1 MTLISI
7 EEAKTRLADCNV
19 LLKYMAFLQKNGLSD
34 CGKGQIIGQAS
45 LLQEY
50 LKEEEQQENK
60 QWDTDK
66 PSHPQKE
73 HQEKQQGIIKDA
85 DKVGRMMMAA
95 STFHENAVAV
105 NNSPKSDLLRQVGSV
120 IDKAKHTVEQNKQRG
135 TDGPIKQAGQI
146 LPEAISDATTEDDN
160 KPQQIGGIGTNKE
173 KNQSWINKIKKVT
186 EVENWQSW
194 Q

>member
-7 EEAKTRLADCNV
+7 EEAKTRLAECNI
-19 LLKYMAFLQKNGLSD
+19 LLKYMVFLQKNGLSD

-50 LKEEEQQENK
+50 LKEEEQQEKQQENK
-60 QWDTDK
+60 QSSTDK
-66 PSHPQKE
+66 SSEQTKE
-73 HQEKQQGIIKDA
+73 QQQAITKDA
-85 DKVGRMMMAA
+85 DKVGRMLKA
-95 STFHENAVAV
+95 TFRENAV
-105 NNSPKSDLLRQVGSV
+105 NNSSTKSDLLRQVGSV
-120 IDKAKHTVEQNKQRG
+120 IDKAKHTVEQNKEREIE
-135 TDGPIKQAGQI
+135 GPNKQAGQI
-146 LPEAISDATTEDDN
+146 LAEPINDATTENGN
-160 KPQQIGGIGTNKE
+160 KSQQQIGGLGTNKE

>member
-1 MTLISI
+1 MVKAKKMTLISM

-19 LLKYMAFLQKNGLSD
+19 LLKYMVFLQNNGLSD

-50 LKEEEQQENK
+50 LEEQQGKK

-66 PSHPQKE
+66 SSQQ
-73 HQEKQQGIIKDA
+73 QEKQQAITKDA
-85 DKVGRMMMAA
+85 DKVGRMMT
-95 STFHENAVAV
+95 STFHENAL
-105 NNSPKSDLLRQVGSV
+105 NNSSKSDLLRQVGSV
-120 IDKAKHTVEQNKQRG
+120 IDKAKHTVEQNKERG
-135 TDGPIKQAGQI
+135 IDGSNKQAGQI
-146 LPEAISDATTEDDN
+146 VPEPKSDAKTEDGN
-160 KPQQIGGIGTNKE
+160 KSQHQIAGLGTNKD

>member
-7 EEAKTRLADCNV
+7 EEAKTRLDDCNV
-19 LLKYMAFLQKNGLSD
+19 LLKYMVFLQKNGFSD

-50 LKEEEQQENK
+50 LKEEEQQGNK
-60 QWDTDK
+60 QCSIDK
-66 PSHPQKE
+66 SSQQQKDQ
-73 HQEKQQGIIKDA
+73 QEKQLVITKDA
-85 DKVGRMMMAA
+85 DKAERKMT
-95 STFHENAVAV
+95 STFHENAV
-105 NNSPKSDLLRQVGSV
+105 NNSPKSDLLRQMGSV

-135 TDGPIKQAGQI
+135 IGGPNKEVGQT
-146 LPEAISDATTEDDN
+146 LPEPISDVTAEGAN
-160 KPQQIGGIGTNKE
+160 KSPQQVDGVGTNKE

>member
-19 LLKYMAFLQKNGLSD
+19 LLKYMVFLQKNGLSD

-60 QWDTDK
+60 QWHADK

-73 HQEKQQGIIKDA
+73 QQEKQYDDA
-85 DKVGRMMMAA
+85 DKVGRMMMT
-95 STFHENAVAV
+95 STFHENAV
-105 NNSPKSDLLRQVGSV
+105 NNSSKSDLLRQVGSV
-120 IDKAKHTVEQNKQRG
+120 IDKAKHTVEQNKERG
-135 TDGPIKQAGQI
+135 IEGPNKQAGQI
-146 LPEAISDATTEDDN
+146 LPEPISDATTKNGN
-160 KPQQIGGIGTNKE
+160 KSQQQIVGVGTNKE

>member
-7 EEAKTRLADCNV
+7 EEAKTRLADCNI
-19 LLKYMAFLQKNGLSD
+19 LLKYMVFLQKNGLSD

-60 QWDTDK
+60 QYSTDK
-66 PSHPQKE
+66 SSEQQKE
-73 HQEKQQGIIKDA
+73 QQEKQQQAITKDA
-85 DKVGRMMMAA
+85 DKVGRMLKA
-95 STFHENAVAV
+95 TFRENAV
-105 NNSPKSDLLRQVGSV
+105 NNSSSKSDLLRQVGTV
-120 IDKAKHTVEQNKQRG
+120 IDKARHTVEQNKEREIE
-135 TDGPIKQAGQI
+135 GPNKQAGQI
-146 LPEAISDATTEDDN
+146 LAEPINDATTENDN
-160 KPQQIGGIGTNKE
+160 KSQQQIGGLGTNKE

>member
-19 LLKYMAFLQKNGLSD
+19 LLKYMVFLQKNGLSD

-50 LKEEEQQENK
+50 LKEEEQRGNK

-66 PSHPQKE
+66 SSQQQKE
-73 HQEKQQGIIKDA
+73 QQEKQQAITKDA
-85 DKVGRMMMAA
+85 DKVGRMMT
-95 STFHENAVAV
+95 STFHENAV
-105 NNSPKSDLLRQVGSV
+105 NNTSKSDLLRQVGSV
-120 IDKAKHTVEQNKQRG
+120 IDKAKQTVEQNKERG
-135 TDGPIKQAGQI
+135 IEGPNKQADQI
-146 LPEAISDATTEDDN
+146 LPEPISDATTKDGN
-160 KPQQIGGIGTNKE
+160 KSQQQIVGVGTNKE

>member
-7 EEAKTRLADCNV
+7 EAKTRLADCNV
-19 LLKYMAFLQKNGLSD
+19 LLKYMVFLQNNGLSD

-66 PSHPQKE
+66 SSQQQKGQ
-73 HQEKQQGIIKDA
+73 QEKQQAITKDV
-85 DKVGRMMMAA
+85 DKVRRMMT
-95 STFHENAVAV
+95 STFRENAV
-105 NNSPKSDLLRQVGSV
+105 NNSSKSDLLRQVGSV
-120 IDKAKHTVEQNKQRG
+120 IDKAKHTVEQNKERG
-135 TDGPIKQAGQI
+135 IDGSNKQAGQI
-146 LPEAISDATTEDDN
+146 LPEPTIDATTEDGN
-160 KPQQIGGIGTNKE
+160 KSQQQIAGLGTNKE

>member
-19 LLKYMAFLQKNGLSD
+19 LLKYMVFLQKNGLSD

-50 LKEEEQQENK
+50 LKEEEQQGNK

-73 HQEKQQGIIKDA
+73 QQEKQQAITKDA
-85 DKVGRMMMAA
+85 DKVGRMMT
-95 STFHENAVAV
+95 STFHENAV
-105 NNSPKSDLLRQVGSV
+105 NNTSKSDLLRQVGSV
-120 IDKAKHTVEQNKQRG
+120 IDKAKQTVEQNKERG
-135 TDGPIKQAGQI
+135 IEGPNKQADQI
-146 LPEAISDATTEDDN
+146 LPEPISDATTKDGN
-160 KPQQIGGIGTNKE
+160 KSQQQIVGVGTNKE

>member
-7 EEAKTRLADCNV
+7 EEAKTRLEDCNV
-19 LLKYMAFLQKNGLSD
+19 LLKYMVFLQKNGFSD

-50 LKEEEQQENK
+50 LKEEEQQGNK
-60 QWDTDK
+60 QCSIDK
-66 PSHPQKE
+66 SSQHQKDQ
-73 HQEKQQGIIKDA
+73 QEKQQVITKDA
-85 DKVGRMMMAA
+85 DKVERKMT
-95 STFHENAVAV
+95 STFHENAI
-105 NNSPKSDLLRQVGSV
+105 NTSPKTDLLKQMGSV
-120 IDKAKHTVEQNKQRG
+120 IDKAKQTVVEQNKQRG
-135 TDGPIKQAGQI
+135 IGGPNKEIGQTS
-146 LPEAISDATTEDDN
+146 PEPISDTTVEDVN
-160 KPQQIGGIGTNKE
+160 KSQQQIDGVGTNKD

>member
-19 LLKYMAFLQKNGLSD
+19 LLKYMVFLQKNGLSD

-50 LKEEEQQENK
+50 LKEEEQQGNK

-66 PSHPQKE
+66 SSQQQKE
-73 HQEKQQGIIKDA
+73 QQEKQQAITKDA
-85 DKVGRMMMAA
+85 DKVGRMMT
-95 STFHENAVAV
+95 STFHENAV
-105 NNSPKSDLLRQVGSV
+105 NNTSKSDLLRQVGSV
-120 IDKAKHTVEQNKQRG
+120 IDKAKQTVEQNKERG
-135 TDGPIKQAGQI
+135 IEGPNKQADQI
-146 LPEAISDATTEDDN
+146 LPEPISDATTKDGN
-160 KPQQIGGIGTNKE
+160 KSQQQIVGVGTNKE

>member
-19 LLKYMAFLQKNGLSD
+19 LLKYMVFLQKNGLSD

-66 PSHPQKE
+66 SSQQQKE
-73 HQEKQQGIIKDA
+73 QHKHQTISKDA
-85 DKVGRMMMAA
+85 DKVEKTVTETFQDN
-95 STFHENAVAV
+95 ST
-105 NNSPKSDLLRQVGSV
+105 NNTSESKLGLLRQVEGV
-120 IDKAKHTVEQNKQRG
+120 IEKTEDT
-135 TDGPIKQAGQI
+135 
-146 LPEAISDATTEDDN
+146 TTEDN
-160 KPQQIGGIGTNKE
+160 ELSEHWLNEQYIRH
-173 KNQSWINKIKKVT
+173 
-186 EVENWQSW
+186 
-194 Q
+194 

>member
-7 EEAKTRLADCNV
+7 EEAKTRLEDCNV
-19 LLKYMAFLQKNGLSD
+19 LLKYMVFLQKNGFSD
-34 CGKGQIIGQAS
+34 CGKGQIIGQIS

-50 LKEEEQQENK
+50 LKEEEQQGNK
-60 QWDTDK
+60 QCSIDK
-66 PSHPQKE
+66 SSQQQKDQ
-73 HQEKQQGIIKDA
+73 QEKQQVITKDA
-85 DKVGRMMMAA
+85 DKAERKMT
-95 STFHENAVAV
+95 STFHENAV
-105 NNSPKSDLLRQVGSV
+105 NNSPKSDLLRQMGSV

-135 TDGPIKQAGQI
+135 IGGPNKEVGQT
-146 LPEAISDATTEDDN
+146 LPEPISDATAEDGN
-160 KPQQIGGIGTNKE
+160 KSHQQVDGVGTNKE

>member
-7 EEAKTRLADCNV
+7 EEAKTRLADCNI
-19 LLKYMAFLQKNGLSD
+19 LLKYMVFLQKNGLSD

-60 QWDTDK
+60 QYSTDK
-66 PSHPQKE
+66 STQQQKE
-73 HQEKQQGIIKDA
+73 QQEKQQQAITKDA
-85 DKVGRMMMAA
+85 DKVGRMMK
-95 STFHENAVAV
+95 STFRENAV
-105 NNSPKSDLLRQVGSV
+105 NNSSKSDLLRQVGSV
-120 IDKAKHTVEQNKQRG
+120 IDKAKHTVEQNKERG
-135 TDGPIKQAGQI
+135 IEGPNNQAGQI
-146 LPEAISDATTEDDN
+146 LSEPISDATTEDGN
-160 KPQQIGGIGTNKE
+160 KSQQQIGGLGTNKE

>member
-19 LLKYMAFLQKNGLSD
+19 LLKYMVFLQKNGLSD

-50 LKEEEQQENK
+50 LKEEEQPENK

-66 PSHPQKE
+66 SSQQQKGQ
-73 HQEKQQGIIKDA
+73 QEKRQAITKDA
-85 DKVGRMMMAA
+85 DKVGRMMT
-95 STFHENAVAV
+95 STFRENAL
-105 NNSPKSDLLRQVGSV
+105 NNSSKSDLLRQVGSV
-120 IDKAKHTVEQNKQRG
+120 LDKAKHTVEQNKERG
-135 TDGPIKQAGQI
+135 IYGSNKQAGQI
-146 LPEAISDATTEDDN
+146 LPEPKSDATTEDGN
-160 KPQQIGGIGTNKE
+160 KSQQQIAGLGTNKD

>member
-1 MTLISI
+1 M

-19 LLKYMAFLQKNGLSD
+19 LLKYMVFLQNNGLSD

-50 LKEEEQQENK
+50 LEEQQGNK

-66 PSHPQKE
+66 SSKQQKG
-73 HQEKQQGIIKDA
+73 QKEKQQAITKDA
-85 DKVGRMMMAA
+85 DKVGRMMT
-95 STFHENAVAV
+95 STFRENAL
-105 NNSPKSDLLRQVGSV
+105 NDSSKSDLLRQVGSV
-120 IDKAKHTVEQNKQRG
+120 IDKAKHTVEQNKERG
-135 TDGPIKQAGQI
+135 IDGSNKQAGQI
-146 LPEAISDATTEDDN
+146 LPEPKSDATTEDGN
-160 KPQQIGGIGTNKE
+160 KSQHQIAGLGTNKD